1 LKYKTIEDVVYDLEA
16 NPIES
21 SGNIY
26 HPIPFPE
33 FSGLKT
39 STDVTETYRKWRL
52 IKQVLMSFFQKDLS
66 SLKILDIGSNA
77 GFFTFSLAKEG
88 ANVTAVEP
96 HPRYA
101 AIGQF
106 LSIQK
111 KLPIKWY
118 SIPFNDDIIKG
129 QSFDVSLVLSVFQWM
144 VEEGYSLNKAAENLY
159 SISRSSK
166 CMVFELGYNSGKFC
180 IKTDKLNHYAELI
193 RFLRETTSYRHFT
206 LLGKT
211 KVWRSTTRYLVF
223 SSNNA
228 LFEDKLWGKVIRA
241 IRF

>member
-21 SGNIY
+21 SGSIY

-52 IKQVLMSFFQKDLS
+52 IKQVLISFFQKDLS
-66 SLKILDIGSNA
+66 SLKILDVGSNA

-106 LSIQK
+106 LSIEK

-118 SIPFNDDIIKG
+118 NIPFNDDIIKG
-129 QSFDVSLVLSVFQWM
+129 QNFDVSLVLSVFQWM
-144 VEEGYSLNKAAENLY
+144 AGEGYSLDKAARNLY
-159 SISRSSK
+159 SISKNSK
-166 CMVFELGYNSGKFC
+166 CMVFELGYNSGKCC
-180 IKTDKLNHYAELI
+180 IRTNKLNHYAELI
-193 RFLRETTSYRHFT
+193 RFLRENTSYSHFM

-211 KVWRSTTRYLVF
+211 KVWRSATRHLVF
-223 SSNNA
+223 ASNNVQ
-228 LFEDKLWGKVIRA
+228 FEDKLWRKVIRT
-241 IRF
+241 IRL